1 MKVAFF
7 KIRKPGKKIN
17 ISSIMNLFIL
27 VWVLVK
33 RRVPRSLKGVNI
45 RIGMLLDYTMG
56 KA

>member
-7 KIRKPGKKIN
+7 KIRKQGEKIN

-33 RRVPRSLKGVNI
+33 RRVPRSLIGVNI